1 MGMNFPHHALQTYA
15 QTNADNA
22 ERVLDAA
29 RARQAESGDIK
40 INEQPVYQS
49 ASYNIKNRMLFPA
62 GTGKTSQ
69 FIGYGAQ
76 QKS

>member
-1 MGMNFPHHALQTYA
+1 MRMNFPHHALHTYA

-22 ERVLDAA
+22 QSVLDAA
-29 RARQAESGDIK
+29 RARQAKSGEIK
-40 INEQPVYQS
+40 MHEQPVYQS

-69 FIGYGAQ
+69 LIGYGAQ